1 MRCAGPAL
9 VRLDT
14 GALNHSYT
22 DSTGTV
28 WEADSSYQGARIRP
42 VSSCPVLVLIFRHRS
57 CTSDSKSPCSTS
69 LSPGS
74 STVLHIKFLQT
85 L

>member
-1 MRCAGPAL
+1 MHCAGPAL

-22 DSTGTV
+22 DRTGTA
-28 WEADSSYQGARIRP
+28 WEADRSYQGAHIRP
-42 VSSCPVLVLIFRHRS
+42 VSSCPVLVLFPEHRS

-74 STVLHIKFLQT
+74 STVLHTAFLET